1 MLEKDIQERAENIE
15 LLLLDVDGV
24 LTDGRLI
31 MGTDGSE
38 AKAFHAR
45 DGLGIRLAQR
55 GGIMIGLISGRESS
69 VVSDRA
75 EELYITEVHQRVFD
89 KLERFNEIL
98 DRLNLTPDKVCFMG
112 DDLVDLPVMRVVGL
126 SAAPADALPEVLEDA
141 DYVAKKNGGAGCV
154 REIVDLL
161 LKARGK
167 WESVTARFAEEK

>member
-1 MLEKDIQERAENIE
+1 MEQNIQERAEKIE

-31 MGTDGSE
+31 MGTDGTES
-38 AKAFHAR
+38 KAFHAR

-55 GGIMIGLISGRESS
+55 GGIIIGLVTGRESS
-69 VVSDRA
+69 VVADRA
-75 EELYITEVHQRVFD
+75 QELYITEVHQRVFD

-98 DRLNLTPDKVCFMG
+98 QRLNLTPDKVCFMG
-112 DDLVDLPVMRVVGL
+112 DDLVDLPVLRVVGL
-126 SAAPADALPEVLEDA
+126 AAAPADAIGEVLEQA
-141 DYVAKKNGGAGCV
+141 HYIARKPGGAGCV
-154 REIVDLL
+154 REVVDLL